1 MSAEDVQRFEEKILN
16 PNAAAKSSK
25 TEKIKKDNFKKLV
38 IEIVGRNVGQAFKKE
53 VHMNNLPPMFKNPR
67 PKQPR
72 VDDTDADI
80 GLCSLFGPDLA
91 ESNGHQATF

>member
-1 MSAEDVQRFEEKILN
+1 
-16 PNAAAKSSK
+16 
-25 TEKIKKDNFKKLV
+25 
-38 IEIVGRNVGQAFKKE
+38 
-53 VHMNNLPPMFKNPR
+53 MNNLPPMFKNPR